1 MTTITEASWDAAL
14 DVLRD
19 ATEPVLACH
28 IGPDGDALGSML
40 ALAIGLR
47 SRGASPIASFSEPF
61 VVPDQYGLLPA
72 QHLTR
77 PQDVPAEPE
86 VMVTFDC
93 GSFDRLGT
101 LEPNARA
108 ADTLIVVDHH
118 VSNADFGEI
127 NLIDATSAASAVI
140 ARELLRRLGVELT
153 RDIATCLYTGL
164 VTDTGRF
171 QYKNTT
177 PEVHH
182 LAAELLAAGAP
193 HDQITTAIY
202 ATHPVGFL
210 KIAARALDRL
220 LVTQH
225 MVWTWITLED
235 LSATNTGIEQT
246 DALID
251 LVRTAETSDVA
262 LVLKQQP
269 DGSYKASMRSKGA
282 TNVGALC
289 EGFGGGG
296 HALAA
301 GFKADD
307 QQPGPIA
314 ERVAKVLASGSLP
327 PVP

>member
-1 MTTITEASWDAAL
+1 MTIAEASWERAL
-14 DVLRD
+14 AVLSEVR
-19 ATEPVLACH
+19 APVLACH

-40 ALAIGLR
+40 ALALGLQA
-47 SRGASPIASFSEPF
+47 RGAAPIASFSEPF
-61 VVPDQYGLLPA
+61 MVPDQYRLLPT

-77 PQDVPAEPE
+77 PQAVPREPE

-101 LEPNARA
+101 LEQNARA

-118 VSNADFGEI
+118 VTNEDFGEI
-127 NLIDATSAASAVI
+127 NLIDPEAAASAVI
-140 ARELLRRLGVELT
+140 ARELLARLSVGLT

-171 QYKNTT
+171 QYRNTT

-193 HDQITTAIY
+193 HDEITTAIY
-202 ATHPVGFL
+202 ATHSVGFL
-210 KIAARALDRL
+210 KIAARALERL
-220 LVTQH
+220 LVTDE
-225 MVWTWITLED
+225 MVWAWITNED
-235 LSATNTGIEQT
+235 LTEVGVGLEET

-251 LVRTAETSDVA
+251 LVRTAESVDVA

-301 GFKADD
+301 GFMASD
-307 QQPGPIA
+307 QQPGPVA
-314 ERVAKVLASGSLP
+314 ERVAKALASGTLP